1 MTLSDIYATLQSD
14 SGPAKPDA
22 ADRIRQEAWQSPV
35 AFTDFL
41 RSVPLNETC
50 ALFEIYEVL
59 LQDSQHFSGI
69 LMSELTR
76 LLQSAKADPH
86 NASIYAQLNAFELVQ
101 DDGLRTSM
109 AVVLAEALQ
118 TSEPQVRR
126 LAADLAGA
134 CLFPGES
141 ALLSRLRS
149 ALAHDADW
157 RVRLLAYSSL
167 KDHLLALGPLRT
179 PDLRLSV
186 LDRVRSLLLSARV
199 NDYAA

>member
-1 MTLSDIYATLQSD
+1 MTLSDIYTTLQSD

-41 RSVPLNETC
+41 HSVPLNETC
-50 ALFEIYEVL
+50 ALFEVYEVL

-76 LLQSAKADPH
+76 LLESAKADPH

-141 ALLSRLRS
+141 ALLSRL